1 MKKILLLLAILIFG
15 NSVFAQLDNNNLAID
30 ELSGKITDGARI
42 ISTGVPLLII
52 APDARSG
59 AMGDVGVASTPDAN
73 SVHWNAAKLA
83 FMDKNAGVSFT
94 YSPWLREIV
103 SDIELLYLGSY
114 YKLND
119 RSTLGAS
126 LTYFSLGAIDFFD
139 QEGYATGTYKPNE
152 FAVDLAYTMK
162 LNNNL
167 AISLTG
173 RYIRSDL
180 TQGQNVGT
188 TQTHAANAGA
198 ADLGV
203 YYQKAIK
210 AVHPTQFAL
219 GAQVS
224 NLGSKI
230 SYSDNMDSEFLPAN
244 LRLGGRYTTQFDQFN
259 EISLMLDFNKLLVPT
274 PPVYD
279 SVGNIFA
286 GLDPN
291 VGVFQGVI
299 QSFYDAPNGFKEEIQ
314 EISLSLGAEYWYN
327 KVLAVRA
334 GYFYEAKNKG
344 ARQYL
349 TLGAGIKYNVMGL
362 DISYLIAT
370 GQLNNNPLKNTL
382 RVGLSFDLQ
391 SDKQSSYENNSQKET
406 QQIKQKDPQQALEKK
421 NTK

>member
-1 MKKILLLLAILIFG
+1 MKKILLVVAILLLS
-15 NSVFAQLDNNNLAID
+15 NSIFAQLDNNNLAID
-30 ELSGKITDGARI
+30 ELSGKVIDGNRI

-73 SVHWNAAKLA
+73 SLHWNAAKLA
-83 FMDKNAGVSFT
+83 FMENQTGVSFT
-94 YSPWLREIV
+94 YSPWLRELV
-103 SDIELLYLGSY
+103 SDIELLYLGGY
-114 YKLND
+114 YKVNE

-139 QEGYATGTYKPNE
+139 QEGMATGTYKPNE
-152 FAVDLAYTMK
+152 FAMDLAYTMK
-162 LNNNL
+162 LNENFS
-167 AISLTG
+167 ISLTG

-198 ADLGV
+198 ADLGL

-210 AVHPTQFAL
+210 AVRPSEYAL
-219 GAQVS
+219 GLQIS

-244 LRLGGRYTTQFDQFN
+244 LRLGGRYTTNLDQFN
-259 EISLMLDFNKLLVPT
+259 QISVMMDFNKLLVPT
-274 PPVYD
+274 PPVYND
-279 SVGNIFA
+279 STGAIFA
-286 GLDPN
+286 GMDPN
-291 VGVFQGVI
+291 VGVFQGAI

-314 EISLSLGAEYWYN
+314 EISLSIGAEYWYN
-327 KVLAVRA
+327 KVLALRA

-370 GQLNNNPLKNTL
+370 SALNNNPLKNTL
-382 RVGLSFDLQ
+382 RVGLNFDL
-391 SDKQSSYENNSQKET
+391 
-406 QQIKQKDPQQALEKK
+406 
-421 NTK
+421 

>member
-1 MKKILLLLAILIFG
+1 MKKIFLAVTILILG
-15 NSVFAQLDNNNLAID
+15 NSLFAQRLDNDNID
-30 ELSGKITDGARI
+30 QLSGKVTDGARI
-42 ISTGVPLLII
+42 VSTGVPLLII

-59 AMGDVGVASTPDAN
+59 AMGDVGVASKPDAN
-73 SVHWNAAKLA
+73 SLHWNAAKLA
-83 FMDKNAGVSFT
+83 FMQNQTGVSFT
-94 YSPWLREIV
+94 YSPWLRELV
-103 SDIELLYLGSY
+103 SDIELLYLGGY
-114 YKLND
+114 YKVNE

-126 LTYFSLGAIDFFD
+126 LTYFSLGSMDFFD
-139 QEGYATGTYKPNE
+139 NEGMATGTYKPNE
-152 FAVDLAYTMK
+152 FAMDLAYTMK
-162 LNNNL
+162 LNENF

-188 TQTHAANAGA
+188 TSTHAANAGA
-198 ADLGV
+198 ADLGL

-210 AVHPTQFAL
+210 AEKPSEYAL
-219 GAQVS
+219 GLQIS

-244 LRLGGRYTTQFDQFN
+244 LRLGGRYTTQLDQFN
-259 EISLMLDFNKLLVPT
+259 EISIMMDFNKLLVPT

-279 SVGNIFA
+279 DETGQIFA
-286 GLDPN
+286 GMDPN
-291 VGVFQGVI
+291 VGVFQGAI

-314 EISLSLGAEYWYN
+314 EISLSVGAEYWYN
-327 KVLAVRA
+327 KVLALRA

-382 RVGLSFDLQ
+382 RVGLNFDL
-391 SDKQSSYENNSQKET
+391 
-406 QQIKQKDPQQALEKK
+406 
-421 NTK
+421 

>member
-1 MKKILLLLAILIFG
+1 MKRIALLLSILIFG
-15 NSVFAQLDNNNLAID
+15 NNLFAQRLDNDNID
-30 ELSGKITDGARI
+30 QLSGKVTDGARI
-42 ISTGVPLLII
+42 VSTGVPLLII

-73 SVHWNAAKLA
+73 AVHWNAAKLA
-83 FMDKNAGVSFT
+83 FMENQTGVSFT
-94 YSPWLREIV
+94 YSPWLRELV
-103 SDIELLYLGSY
+103 SDIELLYLGGY
-114 YKLND
+114 YKLNE

-139 QEGYATGTYKPNE
+139 QEGMATGTYKPNE
-152 FAVDLAYTMK
+152 FAMDLAYTMK
-162 LNNNL
+162 LNENF

-210 AVHPTQFAL
+210 AERPSEYAL
-219 GAQVS
+219 GLQIS

-244 LRLGGRYTTQFDQFN
+244 LRLGGRYTMDLDQFN
-259 EISLMLDFNKLLVPT
+259 KISFMMDFNKLLVPT

-279 SVGNIFA
+279 TLGNIYA

-291 VGVFQGVI
+291 VGVFQGAI

-314 EISLSLGAEYWYN
+314 EISLSIGTEYWYN
-327 KVLAVRA
+327 KVLALRA

-382 RVGLSFDLQ
+382 RVGLNFDL
-391 SDKQSSYENNSQKET
+391 
-406 QQIKQKDPQQALEKK
+406 
-421 NTK
+421 

>member
-1 MKKILLLLAILIFG
+1 MKKILLVVAILLLS
-15 NSVFAQLDNNNLAID
+15 NSIFAQLDNNNLAID
-30 ELSGKITDGARI
+30 ELSGKVIDGNRI

-59 AMGDVGVASTPDAN
+59 AMGDVGVASKPDAN
-73 SVHWNAAKLA
+73 SLHWNAAKLA
-83 FMDKNAGVSFT
+83 FMQNKTGVSFT
-94 YSPWLREIV
+94 YSPWLRELV
-103 SDIELLYLGSY
+103 SDIELLYLGGY
-114 YKLND
+114 YKVNE

-139 QEGYATGTYKPNE
+139 QEGMATGTYKPNE
-152 FAVDLAYTMK
+152 FAMDLAYTMK
-162 LNNNL
+162 LNENFS
-167 AISLTG
+167 ISLTG

-198 ADLGV
+198 ADLGL

-210 AVHPTQFAL
+210 ATRPSEYAL
-219 GAQVS
+219 GLQIS

-244 LRLGGRYTTQFDQFN
+244 LRLGGRYTTNLDQFN
-259 EISLMLDFNKLLVPT
+259 QISVMMDFNKLLVPT
-274 PPVYD
+274 PPVYND
-279 SVGNIFA
+279 STGAIFA
-286 GLDPN
+286 GMDPN
-291 VGVFQGVI
+291 VGVFQGAI

-314 EISLSLGAEYWYN
+314 EISLSIGAEYWYN
-327 KVLAVRA
+327 KVLALRA

-370 GQLNNNPLKNTL
+370 SALNNNPLKNTL
-382 RVGLSFDLQ
+382 RVGLNFDL
-391 SDKQSSYENNSQKET
+391 
-406 QQIKQKDPQQALEKK
+406 
-421 NTK
+421 

>member
-1 MKKILLLLAILIFG
+1 MKKILLVVAILLLS
-15 NSVFAQLDNNNLAID
+15 NSIFAQLDNNNLAID
-30 ELSGKITDGARI
+30 ELSGKVIDGNRI

-59 AMGDVGVASTPDAN
+59 AMGDVGVASKPDAN
-73 SVHWNAAKLA
+73 SLHWNAAKLA
-83 FMDKNAGVSFT
+83 FMQNKTGVSFT
-94 YSPWLREIV
+94 YSPWLRELV
-103 SDIELLYLGSY
+103 SDIELLYLGGY
-114 YKLND
+114 YKVNE

-139 QEGYATGTYKPNE
+139 QEGMATGTYKPNE
-152 FAVDLAYTMK
+152 FAMDLAYTMK
-162 LNNNL
+162 LNENFS
-167 AISLTG
+167 ISLTG

-198 ADLGV
+198 ADLGL

-210 AVHPTQFAL
+210 AVRPSEYAL
-219 GAQVS
+219 GLQIS

-244 LRLGGRYTTQFDQFN
+244 LRLGGRYTTQLDQFN
-259 EISLMLDFNKLLVPT
+259 QISVMMDFNKLLVPT
-274 PPVYD
+274 PPVYND
-279 SVGNIFA
+279 STGAIFA
-286 GLDPN
+286 GMDPN
-291 VGVFQGVI
+291 VGVFQGAI

-314 EISLSLGAEYWYN
+314 EISLSIGAEYWYN
-327 KVLAVRA
+327 KVLALRA

-370 GQLNNNPLKNTL
+370 SALNNNPLKNTL
-382 RVGLSFDLQ
+382 RVGLNFDL
-391 SDKQSSYENNSQKET
+391 
-406 QQIKQKDPQQALEKK
+406 
-421 NTK
+421 

>member
-1 MKKILLLLAILIFG
+1 MKKILLVVAILLLS
-15 NSVFAQLDNNNLAID
+15 NSIFAQLDNNNLAID
-30 ELSGKITDGARI
+30 ELSGKVIDGNRI

-59 AMGDVGVASTPDAN
+59 AMGDVGVASKPDAN
-73 SVHWNAAKLA
+73 SLHWNAAKLA
-83 FMDKNAGVSFT
+83 FMQNKTGVSFT
-94 YSPWLREIV
+94 YSPWLRELV
-103 SDIELLYLGSY
+103 SDIELLYLGGY
-114 YKLND
+114 YKVNE

-139 QEGYATGTYKPNE
+139 QEGMATGTYKPNE
-152 FAVDLAYTMK
+152 FAMDLAYTMK
-162 LNNNL
+162 LNENFS
-167 AISLTG
+167 ISLTG

-198 ADLGV
+198 ADLGL

-210 AVHPTQFAL
+210 AVRPSEYAL
-219 GAQVS
+219 GLQIS

-244 LRLGGRYTTQFDQFN
+244 LRLGGRYTTQLDQFN
-259 EISLMLDFNKLLVPT
+259 EISIMMDFNKLLVPT
-274 PPVYD
+274 PPVYND
-279 SVGNIFA
+279 STGAIFA
-286 GLDPN
+286 GMDPN
-291 VGVFQGVI
+291 VGVFQGAI

-314 EISLSLGAEYWYN
+314 EISLSIGAEYWYN
-327 KVLAVRA
+327 KVLALRA

-370 GQLNNNPLKNTL
+370 SALNNNPLKNTL
-382 RVGLSFDLQ
+382 RVGLNFDL
-391 SDKQSSYENNSQKET
+391 
-406 QQIKQKDPQQALEKK
+406 
-421 NTK
+421 

>member
-1 MKKILLLLAILIFG
+1 MKKILLVVAILILG
-15 NSVFAQLDNNNLAID
+15 NSLFAQRLDNDNID
-30 ELSGKITDGARI
+30 QLSGKVTDGARI
-42 ISTGVPLLII
+42 VSTGVPLLII

-59 AMGDVGVASTPDAN
+59 AMGDVGVASKPDAN
-73 SVHWNAAKLA
+73 SLHWNAAKLA
-83 FMDKNAGVSFT
+83 FMQNQTGVSFT
-94 YSPWLREIV
+94 YSPWLRELV
-103 SDIELLYLGSY
+103 SDIELLYLGGY
-114 YKLND
+114 YKVNE

-126 LTYFSLGAIDFFD
+126 LTYFSLGSIDFFD
-139 QEGYATGTYKPNE
+139 NEGMATGTYKPNE
-152 FAVDLAYTMK
+152 FAMDLAYTMK
-162 LNNNL
+162 LNENF

-198 ADLGV
+198 ADLGL

-210 AVHPTQFAL
+210 AEKPSEYAL
-219 GAQVS
+219 GLQIS

-244 LRLGGRYTTQFDQFN
+244 LRLGGRYTTQLDQFN
-259 EISLMLDFNKLLVPT
+259 EISIMMDFNKLLVPT

-279 SVGNIFA
+279 DSTGNIFA
-286 GLDPN
+286 GMDPN
-291 VGVFQGVI
+291 VGVFQGAI

-314 EISLSLGAEYWYN
+314 EISLSVGAEYWYN
-327 KVLAVRA
+327 KVLALRA

-370 GQLNNNPLKNTL
+370 SQLNNNPLKNTL
-382 RVGLSFDLQ
+382 RVGLNFDL
-391 SDKQSSYENNSQKET
+391 
-406 QQIKQKDPQQALEKK
+406 
-421 NTK
+421 